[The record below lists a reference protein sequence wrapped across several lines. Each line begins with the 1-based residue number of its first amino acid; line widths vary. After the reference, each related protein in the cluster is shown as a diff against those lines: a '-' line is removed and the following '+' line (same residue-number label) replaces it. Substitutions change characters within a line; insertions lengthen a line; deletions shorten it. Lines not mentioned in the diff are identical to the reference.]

1 MRWIY
6 KLPLRLRS
14 LFRKKRTEQELSE
27 EMQFHLEKLIGENI
41 ARGMSPQEARYAAL
55 REFGGV
61 EQLKEECRDSWG
73 VRLVSE
79 LGQDVRYGLRQLRR
93 NPGFTAVAVLT
104 LALGIGLNT
113 SIFTLFN
120 AVELRPLPVED
131 PSTVVNIY
139 QRVENEPG
147 SYRSFSYPEY
157 VALRDSN
164 KVFSGLVAYS
174 WIPVEVGSGPADH
187 GASGAALQTR
197 EAQGLIVSGNYF
209 TVLGGEAA
217 LGRTFVAGEDHAQGS
232 SPVVVLSHTFWK
244 QRLDADPAIIG
255 RSVTLND
262 IPFTVIGIAPQN
274 FVGTEPQTPDFWV
287 PLMMQAQLMPGGDSL
302 HDRGSFWL
310 ELVARLKPGV
320 TRSQAQSSME
330 VLINRLSQDYLGT
343 REKARIALTPG
354 SFLARPDVRG
364 QVDSLAFLVMAA
376 VGMVLLIACANVASL
391 LVTRT
396 AGRQKEIGIRLSL
409 GATRRRLIQQLLV
422 ESSSVALLG
431 GGVGLLLA
439 GWLPGFLIEVLQPPY
454 EQPFTLHLGLAIP
467 VLGYALLLS
476 LVTGLALGLS
486 PALQASKPNLLSA
499 IKDEGTSFSGRLSRS
514 RLHSL
519 LVVAEIS
526 TCLVLLLAAGLLV
539 QGLKRAQSIDLG
551 FDTKDVLVISLNLG
565 QHGYDD
571 IRAAEFHRKL
581 TERLESVA
589 GVKSVSVASLAPLGG
604 VSRAATITVAGKVV
618 PASAS
623 SRLWDFWVVS
633 SNYFETLGIP
643 ILEGRSFS
651 DQEMRGGRPVAIIN
665 EAMARQVWPGQNP
678 LGKLFR
684 LGPASAPFT
693 EVVGV
698 AKDTRGARLWEEN
711 KPYVYLPLLLSTQGP
726 PVQTGQ
732 LGMKLLVRIQG
743 NPGVAAVILPCIV
756 KTLDPNVQASCRLL
770 ADSLGRWIWFSQ
782 VGAVLS
788 SALGLLALLLA
799 SVGIYGVMS
808 YSVTQ
813 RTHEIGIRM
822 ALGASRNAVLRLVVV
837 QGLRLTLVGVAIGL
851 ALALAAS
858 RVIAGMLYGVKT
870 TDPVTFAAV
879 LLILIAVALLACYIP
894 ARRAAKVD
902 PMVALR
908 YE

>member
-1 MRWIY
+1 
-6 KLPLRLRS
+6 
-14 LFRKKRTEQELSE
+14 
-27 EMQFHLEKLIGENI
+27 
-41 ARGMSPQEARYAAL
+41 
-55 REFGGV
+55 
-61 EQLKEECRDSWG
+61 
-73 VRLVSE
+73 
-79 LGQDVRYGLRQLRR
+79 
-93 NPGFTAVAVLT
+93 
-104 LALGIGLNT
+104 
-113 SIFTLFN
+113 
-120 AVELRPLPVED
+120 
-131 PSTVVNIY
+131 
-139 QRVENEPG
+139 
-147 SYRSFSYPEY
+147 
-157 VALRDSN
+157 
-164 KVFSGLVAYS
+164 
-174 WIPVEVGSGPADH
+174 
-187 GASGAALQTR
+187 
-197 EAQGLIVSGNYF
+197 
-209 TVLGGEAA
+209 
-217 LGRTFVAGEDHAQGS
+217 
-232 SPVVVLSHTFWK
+232 
-244 QRLDADPAIIG
+244 
-255 RSVTLND
+255 
-262 IPFTVIGIAPQN
+262 
-274 FVGTEPQTPDFWV
+274 
-287 PLMMQAQLMPGGDSL
+287 
-302 HDRGSFWL
+302 
-310 ELVARLKPGV
+310 
-320 TRSQAQSSME
+320 ME

-343 REKARIALTPG
+343 KEKARIALTPG

-467 VLGYALLLS
+467 VLGYAVLLS

-581 TERLESVA
+581 TERLGSVP

-604 VSRAATITVAGKVV
+604 VSRAAPITVAGKVV
-618 PASAS
+618 PASVS

-643 ILEGRSFS
+643 ILEGHSFS

-698 AKDTRGARLWEEN
+698 VKDTRGARLWEEN

-732 LGMKLLVRIQG
+732 LGMKLLFGSKGIQG
-743 NPGVAAVILPCIV
+743 
-756 KTLDPNVQASCRLL
+756 S
-770 ADSLGRWIWFSQ
+770 
-782 VGAVLS
+782 
-788 SALGLLALLLA
+788 
-799 SVGIYGVMS
+799 
-808 YSVTQ
+808 
-813 RTHEIGIRM
+813 
-822 ALGASRNAVLRLVVV
+822 LRL
-837 QGLRLTLVGVAIGL
+837 
-851 ALALAAS
+851 
-858 RVIAGMLYGVKT
+858 
-870 TDPVTFAAV
+870 F
-879 LLILIAVALLACYIP
+879 C
-894 ARRAAKVD
+894 RA
-902 PMVALR
+902 
-908 YE
+908 